1 MTALLENL
9 TRELN
14 IVNKVTSA
22 SFQDAI
28 AKASDWD
35 RYFLD
40 NISHSINSRLNV
52 WLYNHP
58 TVAWGVHHPLISLI
72 IGSIAIVLVIRLLLT
87 IYRAIASTIDRM
99 WLWILRS
106 PWILLK
112 FLFGWEAKPKP
123 DTNTNITNYEITNNP
138 QQLEEIMTRLE
149 LIQQQQQQII
159 QDLEL
164 LKGRSHSIEAK
175 QVNLTLPAK
184 EVS

>member
-14 IVNKVTSA
+14 IDNIVLA
-22 SFQDAI
+22 SFQDVI

-35 RYFLD
+35 GYFLD
-40 NISHSINSRLNV
+40 NISHSLNSRLNV

-58 TVAWGVHHPLISLI
+58 TFAWVVHHPLISLV

-99 WLWILRS
+99 WVWILRS

-112 FLFGWEAKPKP
+112 FLFGWEVKPK

-138 QQLEEIMTRLE
+138 QQLEEIMTRLGQ
-149 LIQQQQQQII
+149 IQQQQQQIMH
-159 QDLEL
+159 DLEL
-164 LKGRSHSIEAK
+164 LKGRSHSIEAQ

-184 EVS
+184 ANDR